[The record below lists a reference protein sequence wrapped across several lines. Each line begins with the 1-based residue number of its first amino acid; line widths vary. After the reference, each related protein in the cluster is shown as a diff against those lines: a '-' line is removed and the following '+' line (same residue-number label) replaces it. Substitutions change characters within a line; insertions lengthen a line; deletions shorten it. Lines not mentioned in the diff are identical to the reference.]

1 MRRVVIVAAAMAGG
15 LLVGGSAL
23 AQTRTY
29 LVEVESTWSTT
40 THPGAFP
47 PAAHF
52 SHFGGAVHSA
62 AADFWSV
69 GELAS
74 PGMVRMAERGS
85 LIELDDEVLAAIDAG
100 TASQLIFETRWFC
113 PPETSHPS
121 CGALFFEIE
130 VSPAFPLVTLA
141 SMLAP
146 TPDWFV
152 GIDSEPL
159 MEDGAWV
166 REKVVTLYPYDGGT
180 RAQNE
185 FDLFGPLTTPPDPI
199 TLITEESGQVI
210 TGQSI
215 GSVTFTLQCPED
227 LDGDG
232 VVGSSDLGALLA
244 SWGQPGAAD
253 LDGDGAAGSGDL
265 GVMLAAWGACG

>member
-1 MRRVVIVAAAMAGG
+1 MRRAVIAAAAMAGG
-15 LLVGGSAL
+15 LAAGGSSL
-23 AQTRTY
+23 AETRTY

-74 PGMVRMAERGS
+74 AGMVRMAETGS
-85 LIELDDEVLAAIDAG
+85 ITALDDEVLAAIDDGA
-100 TASQLIFETRWFC
+100 ASQLIYEARWFC

-130 VSPAFPLVTLA
+130 VSPEFPLVTLV
-141 SMLAP
+141 SMLGP
-146 TPDWFV
+146 SPDWFV

-159 MEDGAWV
+159 MEDGEWA
-166 REKVVTLYPYDGGT
+166 REKTFDLHPYDGGT
-180 RAQNE
+180 RDQNI
-185 FDLFGPLTTPPDPI
+185 FALFGPQTTPPDPI
-199 TLITEESGQVI
+199 TVI
-210 TGQSI
+210 TAETGQIITPASL
-215 GSVTFTLQCPED
+215 GTVTFTLQCPED